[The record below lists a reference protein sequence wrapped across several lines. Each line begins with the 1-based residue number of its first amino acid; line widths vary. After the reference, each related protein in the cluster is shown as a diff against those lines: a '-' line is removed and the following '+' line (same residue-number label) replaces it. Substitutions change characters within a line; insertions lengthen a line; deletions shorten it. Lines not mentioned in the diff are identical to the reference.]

1 MASPDPPGQKI
12 LKAKKT
18 MPTSCRKQIHTLH
31 KSGNIELLKT
41 VDKNN
46 VHGGNQQLNTDVI
59 HMKNESSDV
68 KSFLL
73 DLRRKGILPQE
84 KEMCPQNLAIT
95 LKTVKS
101 NSKMNF
107 VNKQVIDPNSGPSET
122 ENSCKKFYIQ
132 DLRDSQQT
140 SCGSEQKINEKR
152 FSFEQVKVNLNLK
165 PTSSPSG
172 PLNGLIDKSDYI
184 LGNSVEKAFND
195 IGNGK
200 ENNQVGSRLDVT
212 SLSESH
218 VSQQNEAI
226 SVVNSNSHLMFNK
239 TSDLKKMIQAR
250 KDTSDI
256 LKTQEYN
263 QTDLS
268 NTIDCGNTVSTCH
281 SSFDTNGSSTS
292 KKRVLSGNKENV
304 KRMKISNE
312 VNENIC
318 IVGKESSL
326 FEQVKCLIQ
335 QEVCVINYKV
345 FDHKLKELN
354 ERVDKTQCRKKH
366 EAIAIELL
374 KKISKL
380 DKCIKAALTLQK
392 IGLESNIPACKVTKS
407 KTVILNKN
415 QAERDNP
422 SMKLTS
428 LNMKSSRPSERS
440 IDEAKQKNN
449 VTSDCVE
456 VVSESKNTDVM
467 LISEENDHLKAP
479 VTSTTVIMSSKK
491 VNDTTQK
498 KRKLVRTT
506 IEQKKEIIMK
516 YEHGSCVSKLSAEYK
531 MPRTTVSSIVKN
543 KEAIKGASVAR
554 GVKAVTRQ
562 RSQTLEEVEKLLY
575 IWINEKQLAGDSI
588 SEALICKKAK
598 QLHTDLL
605 KDKPG
610 TSDDSSKVFKASHGW
625 YNKFKKRIGILSM
638 VRHGETATANK
649 KAAETFVGE
658 FRDYVKAEGFIP
670 QQVFNCD
677 ETGLFW
683 KKMPNKTY
691 ITQEEKA
698 LPRHKLM
705 KDRLTLLLCGN
716 ASGDL
721 KLKPLLVYY
730 NENPHVFK
738 GENVIKSKLSVM
750 WRTNRKAWV
759 TRQFF
764 IEWMNEVFGPSVKKY
779 LQEKELP
786 LKALLIMDSAPAHP
800 PGLENDLLEEFN
812 FITVKFLPP
821 NTTPLLQPMDQ
832 QIISNFKKLYTKAL
846 FQKCF
851 EVTSDTELTLREFWK
866 DHFNILHCVTLI
878 DKAWHTVSYKT
889 MNSAWRKLWSEA
901 VTPRDF
907 EGIGADLS
915 PVVEDIVSLGKS
927 MGLEV
932 SDEDIEELVKEHRE
946 ELSTEELQE
955 LQREQQQIVAEKL
968 SSDVGKMVLANSNDS
983 VGSKTKSQASRE
995 KRKLEDLVIDLTEE
1009 ATSVEVLE
1017 LPVATKENLK
1027 EKNLVAQDSTQVT
1040 ESFEHLPSL
1049 PELPQNPLLT
1059 GSSDTLPP
1067 QKFELRLKQVL
1078 KPKGIALTW
1087 NTSHINPRCAPVES
1101 YHLYVCHDNTL
1112 NKSKITWKKIGE
1124 IKALPLP
1131 MACTLSQFLSS
1142 GSYYF
1147 TLQAKDIY
1155 GRYGPFCDIKYVHR
1169 FSKDKDP

>member
-326 FEQVKCLIQ
+326 FEQ
-335 QEVCVINYKV
+335 
-345 FDHKLKELN
+345 
-354 ERVDKTQCRKKH
+354 
-366 EAIAIELL
+366 

>member
-31 KSGNIELLKT
+31 KSGNIELLKA

-59 HMKNESSDV
+59 HMKSQSSDM

-73 DLRRKGILPQE
+73 DLRRKSILPQE

-95 LKTVKS
+95 LETVKS

-107 VNKQVIDPNSGPSET
+107 VNEQVIDPNSGPSET
-122 ENSCKKFYIQ
+122 ENSCKKLYMQ
-132 DLRDSQQT
+132 DLSDSQQT
-140 SCGSEQKINEKR
+140 SGGSEQKTNEKR

-165 PTSSPSG
+165 PSSSPSG

-200 ENNQVGSRLDVT
+200 ENNQVGPRLDVT

-218 VSQQNEAI
+218 VSQQSEAI
-226 SVVNSNSHLMFNK
+226 SVVNSNSHLMSNK
-239 TSDLKKMIQAR
+239 TSDLKKIIQAR

-292 KKRVLSGNKENV
+292 KKRVLSGNKENI

-428 LNMKSSRPSERS
+428 LNMKSSKSSERS

-449 VTSDCVE
+449 LTSDCVE
-456 VVSESKNTDVM
+456 VASESNNTDVM

-479 VTSTTVIMSSKK
+479 VTSTT
-491 VNDTTQK
+491 
-498 KRKLVRTT
+498 
-506 IEQKKEIIMK
+506 
-516 YEHGSCVSKLSAEYK
+516 
-531 MPRTTVSSIVKN
+531 
-543 KEAIKGASVAR
+543 
-554 GVKAVTRQ
+554 
-562 RSQTLEEVEKLLY
+562 
-575 IWINEKQLAGDSI
+575 
-588 SEALICKKAK
+588 
-598 QLHTDLL
+598 
-605 KDKPG
+605 
-610 TSDDSSKVFKASHGW
+610 
-625 YNKFKKRIGILSM
+625 
-638 VRHGETATANK
+638 
-649 KAAETFVGE
+649 
-658 FRDYVKAEGFIP
+658 
-670 QQVFNCD
+670 
-677 ETGLFW
+677 
-683 KKMPNKTY
+683 
-691 ITQEEKA
+691 
-698 LPRHKLM
+698 
-705 KDRLTLLLCGN
+705 
-716 ASGDL
+716 
-721 KLKPLLVYY
+721 
-730 NENPHVFK
+730 
-738 GENVIKSKLSVM
+738 
-750 WRTNRKAWV
+750 
-759 TRQFF
+759 
-764 IEWMNEVFGPSVKKY
+764 
-779 LQEKELP
+779 
-786 LKALLIMDSAPAHP
+786 
-800 PGLENDLLEEFN
+800 
-812 FITVKFLPP
+812 
-821 NTTPLLQPMDQ
+821 
-832 QIISNFKKLYTKAL
+832 
-846 FQKCF
+846 
-851 EVTSDTELTLREFWK
+851 
-866 DHFNILHCVTLI
+866 
-878 DKAWHTVSYKT
+878 
-889 MNSAWRKLWSEA
+889 
-901 VTPRDF
+901 
-907 EGIGADLS
+907 
-915 PVVEDIVSLGKS
+915 
-927 MGLEV
+927 
-932 SDEDIEELVKEHRE
+932 
-946 ELSTEELQE
+946 
-955 LQREQQQIVAEKL
+955 
-968 SSDVGKMVLANSNDS
+968 DVGKMVLANSNDS

-995 KRKLEDLVIDLTEE
+995 KRKFEDLVIDLTEE

-1027 EKNLVAQDSTQVT
+1027 EKNLVAQDSTQVM

-1049 PELPQNPLLT
+1049 PELPQNPVLT

-1112 NKSKITWKKIGE
+1112 NKNKITWKKIGE

-1169 FSKDKDP
+1169 FSKDKEP